1 MTLPIALAVAAIIVI
16 CATDVIAPRVR
27 TAAPLILVGIGILV
41 SVIPGVPAVEI
52 EPELILEVIL
62 PPLLY
67 ASAVRMP
74 AISFRRDIYPI
85 SALSIILVI
94 TSSLA
99 LGGLF
104 AWLIPGVSYVWGVA
118 LGAVLSPTDAV
129 ATSIIRG
136 GRVPGRVVTIL
147 EGESLLNDAT
157 ALVILRTAIVATAS
171 GFSLAGALGSF
182 AWSLVVAII
191 IGALV
196 AAVSFAVRKH
206 IESATVN
213 TALTFTLPFIASVPT
228 EMLGSSGLVAAVV
241 AGLITGTLDPRVLP
255 PRHRMSSAENWA
267 SIQLLLEG
275 FVFLTMGLQITTVL
289 ESLHAD
295 SFGILA
301 GLGLTALAL
310 VVTLAVRS
318 LLVRTLLKRLRR
330 SRVRGEAMNE
340 RIEAMQRMIDAGEEI
355 RMPRRG
361 GPRRGESV
369 TVKNTELF
377 ATRLRRA
384 RADSGYY
391 SRQDLGRSEGMML
404 VWGGMRGA
412 VTVAAAQTLPAS
424 VPHRPL
430 LVFVAFAVAT
440 LSLLIQGGTVGRL
453 ANRLFPAGEADAEA
467 EEFDRRQREAIF
479 DLLAGAA
486 AAAGGSSTIG
496 TADGERGIDG
506 EGVDE
511 SGPDERGP
519 DQRGADENGS
529 SRPGDGEVPAGHD
542 GGDERNGR
550 SGAAPDRDGSPG
562 HRPDKAEMLRI
573 LRAQRKALLDAR
585 DDGLFDA
592 EMIEHVLATID
603 AEQISVEMRGAPV
616 D

>member
-41 SVIPGVPAVEI
+41 SIVPGVPAVEI

-104 AWLIPGVSYVWGVA
+104 AWLVPGVSYVWGVA

-196 AAVSFAVRKH
+196 AAVSFVVRKH
-206 IESATVN
+206 IESSTVN

-289 ESLHAD
+289 EALHEDSL
-295 SFGILA
+295 GILA

-340 RIEAMQRMIDAGEEI
+340 RIAAMQKMIEAGEDI

-361 GPRRGESV
+361 GPRRGEAV

-384 RADSGYY
+384 RADFGYY
-391 SRQDLGRSEGMML
+391 SRQDLGRSEGIML
-404 VWGGMRGA
+404 IWGGMRGA

-430 LVFVAFAVAT
+430 LVFIAFAVAT
-440 LSLLIQGGTVGRL
+440 LSLLIQGGTVGKV
-453 ANRLFPAGEADAEA
+453 AGRLFPAGEADVEA

-486 AAAGGSSTIG
+486 AAAGGTSTIG
-496 TADGERGIDG
+496 TETVEDAKDADGVDSDG
-506 EGVDE
+506 EGAAGERAADAGEAPEDE
-511 SGPDERGP
+511 PSADEAGPDS
-519 DQRGADENGS
+519 GAS
-529 SRPGDGEVPAGHD
+529 STAAGHSGRPGQG
-542 GGDERNGR
+542 
-550 SGAAPDRDGSPG
+550 
-562 HRPDKAEMLRI
+562 PDKAEMLRI

-592 EMIEHVLATID
+592 EMVEHVLATID